1 MANTDGPSPEFGN
14 EGDAAGARTPQ
25 DSTQRIVQ
33 RARDL
38 ARDGARDYEHQ
49 KAMLE
54 QGRIGHWLGSKQAT
68 TNIVAIVAVGLLSL
82 IAISLVA
89 ALVKGIEIFTA
100 AGLPL
105 LSALTLILG
114 YLFGRSVR

>member
-1 MANTDGPSPEFGN
+1 MKPLTKFSRNSMKVLEIGKLLAPAGKGCGLSKWQTLMARRLNSET
-14 EGDAAGARTPQ
+14 
-25 DSTQRIVQ
+25 
-33 RARDL
+33 
-38 ARDGARDYEHQ
+38 